1 MAVSSD
7 DGMQLFG
14 YTEPARAP
22 QNTTTD
28 TDIISHSGENVNTS
42 VEENSGKTEHSIAD
56 IIKLSPIEINKK
68 NTASASKD

>member
-22 QNTTTD
+22 QKTTTD
-28 TDIISHSGENVNTS
+28 TDIISHSGENVNNS
-42 VEENSGKTEHSIAD
+42 AEENSGKTRYSLAD
-56 IIKLSPIEINKK
+56 
-68 NTASASKD
+68 SALVRVAV